1 MMSPEE
7 ERIALL
13 GEAIRQA
20 TGLLKAPLDRV
31 EVGDRHVTCS
41 AGSRKVVLA
50 YAYDGGWQLSVT
62 TDPASRQPEVIGR
75 AFAKLLKKRGW

>member
-7 ERIALL
+7 ERRVLL

-20 TGLLKAPLDRV
+20 TGLLKAPIDRI

-41 AGSRKVVLA
+41 AGSQTVVLA
-50 YAYDGGWQLSVT
+50 YVFKGGWQLSVAPN
-62 TDPASRQPEVIGR
+62 PASRQPEVIGR